1 MVRTETKTS
10 GGTFMSGIPAS
21 VSLATELVQVVLVM
35 LSLGF

>member
-1 MVRTETKTS
+1 MRTETKT
-10 GGTFMSGIPAS
+10 GGNTFMSGLPAS